1 MAKKDIVI
9 KLRVDQKEYAIIQRN
24 VRKSKKKF
32 SEYAR
37 EVLTEKEVKTPEGK
51 ELISNLITEINY
63 IGHNINQIVKN
74 HNSEIY
80 KRSDKEKLSEQM
92 RLIYKKLD
100 EVVARYGD

>member
-37 EVLTEKEVKTPEGK
+37 EMLTEKEVKTPEGK